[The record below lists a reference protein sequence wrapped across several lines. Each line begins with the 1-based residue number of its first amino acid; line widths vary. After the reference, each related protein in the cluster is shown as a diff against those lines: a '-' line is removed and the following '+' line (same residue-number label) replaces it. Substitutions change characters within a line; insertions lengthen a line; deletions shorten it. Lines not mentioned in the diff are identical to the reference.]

1 MSASRS
7 SVLYP
12 LESSCPLKTQKG
24 TGKPSWWTPEFST
37 LRRLRAKNPTPL
49 GYLRKGSGNWA
60 MSSKESLRL
69 LLDAHFP
76 LNPSKEEERYTASDR
91 GLLTLL
97 NRSSLQDP
105 TALYLHSFSV
115 QQRYHAVDCH
125 IYANCVRLGH
135 IPATWRQVRVAFR
148 NLGAGKSSY
157 DTVKALDL
165 SVSPSFYWKF

>member
-1 MSASRS
+1 MFNNTCKSGLNADWALCKARLIIYYIRPKLGRPKGLLGEPSAENVEGFRD
-7 SVLYP
+7 
-12 LESSCPLKTQKG
+12 E
-24 TGKPSWWTPEFST
+24 
-37 LRRLRAKNPTPL
+37 
-49 GYLRKGSGNWA
+49 SGNWA
-60 MSSKESLRL
+60 VSSEESLRL